1 MAAPIALI
9 GLGNMG
15 EPIGKRI
22 LDAGFDLRVYNR
34 TTEKAKALVDAGA
47 ILANSPAEAV
57 EPGGIALTMVSDD
70 PALDRV
76 TKGDDGLLSTLGE
89 GGVHVSLSTVA
100 ASTARTMEA
109 EHEAVGARYLCS
121 PVFGRPPA
129 AAAGQL
135 AIALSGDPAA
145 KQRVRPVLEAFSHNI
160 VDFGEAPGAANVV
173 KLSGNFLI
181 ASAIEAVSEAC
192 ALAEKSGVDRRK
204 FIDLLAGSLFDCPV
218 YHIYGEAIAD
228 RRYEPFGFRLS
239 LGFKDVNLVL
249 DAAAD
254 AEVPMPFAS
263 IAHDR
268 LLSLMN
274 RGHGDLDWTAVDIGV
289 SEDAGTLPK

>member
-1 MAAPIALI
+1 MAASIGLI

-22 LDAGFDLRVYNR
+22 LDAGHSLRVYNR
-34 TTEKAKALVDAGA
+34 TAAKAAALVEAGA
-47 ILANSPAEAV
+47 TLAASPADAV

-70 PALDRV
+70 AALDSV
-76 TKGDDGLLSTLGE
+76 TLGEDGLLSRLGK
-89 GGVHVSLSTVA
+89 GGIHVSLSTVA
-100 ASTARTMEA
+100 ASRARAMEA
-109 EHEAVGARYLCS
+109 AHAEIGASYLCA

-129 AAAGQL
+129 ILAGKL
-135 AIALSGDPAA
+135 AIAISGDPAA
-145 KQRVRPVLEAFSHNI
+145 KDRVRPVLEAFSGKI
-160 VDFGEAPGAANVV
+160 VDFGEASGAANVV

-181 ASAIEAVSEAC
+181 ASAIESISEAC
-192 ALAEKSGVDRRK
+192 ALAEKSGVDRRQ
-204 FIDLLAGSLFDCPV
+204 FVDLMASTLFECPV
-218 YHIYGEAIAD
+218 YQIYGTGIAD

-239 LGFKDVNLVL
+239 LGHKDVNLVL
-249 DAAAD
+249 GAAAD
-254 AEVPMPFAS
+254 ADVPMPVAS
-263 IAHDR
+263 LVHDR